1 MSALTEDQTG
11 RGGRPAN
18 GTATTV
24 ENPPH
29 PAVPRQT
36 APPSP
41 ATAEPAPPTTASK
54 EPASSATV
62 FEDPAP
68 STTAPEKPA
77 SSATTSEDPASSTTA
92 PEKPASLATAS
103 EEPAPPSP
111 ATDQPAPH
119 SPVTAVTAVT
129 AVTTELAHRTTETD
143 VFPTRWTRISD
154 TRFRFTAHWPA
165 THPFFGPVDDRHQD
179 PMIVG
184 ETLRQ
189 ASMVLAHAEFGAP
202 ADTHFVMWDLT
213 VSVDPTALLLADAAE
228 PVEFDVVCSEIRRR
242 GHGLR
247 SMRTTMEFRRA
258 GRFVARGTGSTGCTS
273 PRAYRRLR
281 AGRLDSLNTP
291 VPLLAGIAPQAAGRS
306 RAEDVVLAPADRPGV
321 WNLRVDTGH
330 PVLFPRPND
339 HVPGMVLF
347 EAARQAATAASGL
360 RPFLPG
366 TLTAEFAHYAELH
379 SPCRI
384 ETEVFDERP
393 GEVTVRV
400 SGRQDGASVFTAS
413 LTSAR
418 PARVRSLS

>member
-1 MSALTEDQTG
+1 M
-11 RGGRPAN
+11 
-18 GTATTV
+18 
-24 ENPPH
+24 
-29 PAVPRQT
+29 
-36 APPSP
+36 
-41 ATAEPAPPTTASK
+41 
-54 EPASSATV
+54 
-62 FEDPAP
+62 
-68 STTAPEKPA
+68 
-77 SSATTSEDPASSTTA
+77 
-92 PEKPASLATAS
+92 
-103 EEPAPPSP
+103 
-111 ATDQPAPH
+111 
-119 SPVTAVTAVT
+119 
-129 AVTTELAHRTTETD
+129 
-143 VFPTRWTRISD
+143 SD
-154 TRFRFTAHWPA
+154 TRFRFTAQWPA
-165 THPFFGPVDDRHQD
+165 AHPFFGPVDDRHQD

-213 VSVDPTALLLADAAE
+213 VRVDPTALLLAEASE

-242 GHGLR
+242 GRGLR

-281 AGRLDSLNTP
+281 AGRLNALDTP

-413 LTSAR
+413 LTAAR
-418 PARVRSLS
+418 PERVRSLS

>member
-36 APPSP
+36 APRSP
-41 ATAEPAPPTTASK
+41 ATEEPTPSTTVSK

-62 FEDPAP
+62 SEELASSATAP
-68 STTAPEKPA
+68 EKPPSSATAPEKPA
-77 SSATTSEDPASSTTA
+77 SSTTGPEDP
-92 PEKPASLATAS
+92 
-103 EEPAPPSP
+103 PPP
-111 ATDQPAPH
+111 VPGTDHPAPH
-119 SPVTAVTAVT
+119 SPTT

-143 VFPTRWTRISD
+143 VFPARWTRISD

-165 THPFFGPVDDRHQD
+165 THPFFGPADDRHQD

-202 ADTHFVMWDLT
+202 ADTHFVMWDLA
-213 VSVDPTALLLADAAE
+213 VSVDTTALLLADAAE
-228 PVEFDVVCSEIRRR
+228 PVEIDVVCSEIRRR
-242 GHGLR
+242 GRGLR

-281 AGRLDSLNTP
+281 EGRLNALNTP

-306 RAEDVVLAPADRPGV
+306 CAEDVVLAPADRPGV
-321 WNLRVDTGH
+321 WNLRIDTGH

-400 SGRQDGASVFTAS
+400 WGRQDGASVFTAS

-418 PARVRSLS
+418 PSRVRSQS